1 MNQLV
6 KLLGVL
12 FIISGCS
19 TVDKVP
25 FETPVN
31 TTSKPISYQAKTT
44 YSLASLNVFAS
55 NEFDGARLNG
65 FEKVNDSTATVIINP
80 ENEPINHS
88 AYYAFKV
95 WSNTEKPFYLKFKYP
110 APHKH
115 RYIPKLKKD
124 DKWHIIDSAN
134 VYREDSIVTIK
145 VNLSKEPLFIAAQ
158 ELETYNEVKNW
169 YTNLIKGK
177 KDYVDLNYY
186 GKTPKGK
193 ALPVLDI
200 GKGSP
205 EGKDVIVLLTR
216 QHPPEVTG
224 FYAFQHFLSTILDGS
239 ELSRKFL
246 KKYHVLA
253 FPIMNPDGVDMGHW
267 RHNSGGVDLNRD
279 WSVYNQPEIKQTVK
293 YITNAIKKNNSQII
307 LGIDFHSTFKD
318 VFYTNE
324 IRKGTTLPN
333 FITDWFNALEKNIPN
348 YKVNEAA
355 GNSKKPVSKG
365 WFLYGHNAVG
375 ITYEIGDA
383 TSKEKIEVVGE
394 VTAQEMMKI
403 LNKSN

>member
-1 MNQLV
+1 MKKFV
-6 KLLGVL
+6 KLIGIL
-12 FIISGCS
+12 FLIAGCG

-31 TTSKPISYQAKTT
+31 TVSKPISIQTKTT
-44 YSLASLNVFAS
+44 YSLPSLNIFAS

-65 FEKVNDSTATVIINP
+65 FEKLNDSTANVIIKP

-95 WSNTEKPFYLKFKYP
+95 WSISEKTFYLKFKYP
-110 APHKH
+110 EGHKH
-115 RYIPKLKKD
+115 RYIPKLNKNG
-124 DKWHIIDSAN
+124 KWHIIDSSN
-134 VYREDSIVTIK
+134 IYREDSLVTIK
-145 VNLSKEPLFIAAQ
+145 VNLSKEPLLIAAQ
-158 ELETYNEVKNW
+158 ELETYHEVKNW
-169 YTNLIKGK
+169 YTSLIKGK
-177 KDYVDLNYY
+177 KDYVALNYY
-186 GKTPKGK
+186 GKTPMGR

-205 EGKDVIVLLTR
+205 EGKDVVVLLTR

-224 FYAFQHFLSTILDGS
+224 FYAYQHFLSTILDGS
-239 ELSRKFL
+239 ELSTKFL
-246 KKYHVLA
+246 KKYRVLA

-267 RHNSGGVDLNRD
+267 RHNSRGIDLNRD
-279 WSVYNQPEIKQTVK
+279 WSVYNQPEIKQTVE
-293 YITNAIKKNNSQII
+293 YITNAIKKNNSKII

-333 FITDWFNALEKNIPN
+333 FVTDWFNALEKNIPN

>member
-1 MNQLV
+1 LNQLV

-25 FETPVN
+25 FDTLVN
-31 TTSKPISYQAKTT
+31 TTSKSISYQAKTT
-44 YSLASLNVFAS
+44 YSLPSLNVFAS

-95 WSNTEKPFYLKFKYP
+95 WSSTEKPFYLKFKYP

-124 DKWHIIDSAN
+124 DTWHIIDSAN

-224 FYAFQHFLSTILDGS
+224 YYAFQHFLSTILDGS
-239 ELSRKFL
+239 DLSKKFL

-293 YITNAIKKNNSQII
+293 YITNTIKKNNSKII

-333 FITDWFNALEKNIPN
+333 FVTDWFNALEKNIPN

-365 WFLYGHNAVG
+365 WFLYGA
-375 ITYEIGDA
+375 IG
-383 TSKEKIEVVGE
+383 
-394 VTAQEMMKI
+394 
-403 LNKSN
+403 